1 MASGPFH
8 FLVFQV
14 AHSSKVSEFG
24 FCTSLRK
31 RVHLLSAV
39 HCQSNP
45 RTRFNRFFIH
55 GSVHLTPGLRSD
67 PRVIGTGG
75 RCGSILVPQR
85 VDSGRYST
93 LHGGR
98 GLQRCSGG
106 VDARSGCQPPL
117 RRHCDRLGLGRWVH
131 VGIRQ
136 VDGPP

>member
-24 FCTSLRK
+24 FCTSWENGCIYSR
-31 RVHLLSAV
+31 RF

-75 RCGSILVPQR
+75 RLV
-85 VDSGRYST
+85 RYWFPNVMT
-93 LHGGR
+93 R
-98 GLQRCSGG
+98 GAIQHFTAGLVFSGG

-117 RRHCDRLGLGRWVH
+117 RRHCDKLCLGRWVH